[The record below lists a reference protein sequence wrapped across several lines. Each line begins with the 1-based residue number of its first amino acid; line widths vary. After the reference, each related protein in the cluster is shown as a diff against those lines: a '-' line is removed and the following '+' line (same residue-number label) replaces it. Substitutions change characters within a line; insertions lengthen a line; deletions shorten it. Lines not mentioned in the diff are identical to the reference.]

1 MSDTPELIIE
11 EVERPHLLVVATGM
25 RLFREYILS
34 SIAPQYRIHMF
45 LHAEPSWE
53 KEYIE
58 GWTVLESTL
67 DAEAL
72 VVAAKKL
79 NAEQPIDGVLCWDE
93 ARILQT
99 AHIAE
104 ELGLPGGDVAMI
116 DRCRDKHLTRTA
128 LAEKGVPQ
136 PESILVDTM
145 EDALVAAE
153 KVGYP
158 AILKPRAMAA
168 SLGVV
173 KVNSPEELKENWSFA
188 HDTTVPE
195 APEYDVKVLV
205 EEFADGYEISID
217 AAVFHGQVT
226 PFCLARKE
234 IGYPPYAEEIG
245 HFVDA
250 HDPLL
255 VDEHLMQV
263 LVDAHAAIAFTDGV
277 THTEIM
283 MTADGPK
290 VIEINGRIGGDMIPY
305 LGLQATGADPG
316 LAAAAVAC
324 GRAPELVPDRTV
336 AGGVRFFYVDEN
348 DTVLDGVEWDESAEL
363 PATIDKLVLLME
375 AGQTTSPP
383 PEGTLWGRIAYATAV
398 APTLEECRA
407 GLDAAEKA
415 LRWSGHVVT
424 EPPKEPTS

>member
-1 MSDTPELIIE
+1 MTT
-11 EVERPHLLVVATGM
+11 RPHLLVVATGM
-25 RLFREYILS
+25 RLFREYILR

-45 LHAEPSWE
+45 LHAEPTWE

-58 GWTVLESTL
+58 AWTVLESTL
-67 DAEAL
+67 DAEVL
-72 VVAAKKL
+72 VAAAQKL
-79 NAEQPIDGVLCWDE
+79 HADQPIDGVLCWDE
-93 ARILQT
+93 ARILPT

-104 ELGLPGGDVAMI
+104 ALGLPGGDVAMVN
-116 DRCRDKHLTRTA
+116 RCRDKHLTRTA
-128 LAEKGVPQ
+128 LAERGVPQ
-136 PESILVDTM
+136 PESILVDTVD
-145 EDALVAAE
+145 DALAAAE

-173 KVNSPEELKENWSFA
+173 KVNSADELKANWEFA

-195 APEYDVKVLV
+195 APHYDVKVLV

-217 AAVFHGQVT
+217 SAIFQGQVT

-234 IGYPPYAEEIG
+234 IGYPPYAEEVG

-250 HDPLL
+250 ADPLL
-255 VDEHLMQV
+255 ADQELMQV
-263 LVDAHAAIAFTDGV
+263 LVDAHAAVGFSDGI

-283 MTADGPK
+283 ITAAGPK
-290 VIEINGRIGGDMIPY
+290 VIEINARIGGDMIPY

-324 GRAPELVPDRTV
+324 GRPPELVPDRAV
-336 AGGVRFFYVDEN
+336 VGGVRFFYVDEN
-348 DTVLDGVEWDESAEL
+348 DTVLDSVAFDSSAL
-363 PATIDKLVLLME
+363 PATIDQLVVLME
-375 AGQTTSPP
+375 AGATTSPP

-398 APTLEECRA
+398 ATSLDDCRA
-407 GLDAAEKA
+407 ALDAAEKA
-415 LRWSGHVVT
+415 LQWSGHAKEAE
-424 EPPKEPTS
+424 EPSP

>member
-1 MSDTPELIIE
+1 MTEI
-11 EVERPHLLVVATGM
+11 ERPHLLVVATGM

-58 GWTVLESTL
+58 DYTVLETTL
-67 DAEAL
+67 DADVLVEA
-72 VVAAKKL
+72 ARKL
-79 NAEQPIDGVLCWDE
+79 HATEPIDGVLCWDE

-104 ELGLPGGDVAMI
+104 ALGLPGGDVAMI
-116 DRCRDKHLTRTA
+116 NRCRDKHLTRTA
-128 LAEKGVPQ
+128 LAEHGVPQ
-136 PESILVDTM
+136 PESILVDTVD
-145 EDALVAAE
+145 DALAAAD

-173 KVNSPEELKENWSFA
+173 KVGSAEELRDNWTFA

-195 APEYDVKVLV
+195 APHYDVKVLV

-245 HFVDA
+245 HYVDA
-250 HDPLL
+250 ADPLL
-255 VDEHLMQV
+255 ADEQLMQV

-283 MTADGPK
+283 MTAGGPK

-324 GRAPELVPDRTV
+324 GRAPELVPDRAV

-348 DTVLDGVEWDESAEL
+348 DTVLDGVEWDGSDL
-363 PATIDKLVLLME
+363 PATIDKLVTLME
-375 AGQTTSPP
+375 AGATTSPP

-398 APTLEECRA
+398 APTLDECRA

-415 LRWSGHVVT
+415 LRWSGHAK
-424 EPPKEPTS
+424 EKEPEDTP

>member
-1 MSDTPELIIE
+1 MNPTN
-11 EVERPHLLVVATGM
+11 ERPHLLVVATGM
-25 RLFREYILS
+25 RLFREYILR

-45 LHAEPSWE
+45 LHAEPTWE

-58 GWTVLESTL
+58 AWTVLETTL

-72 VVAAKKL
+72 VAAARKL
-79 NAEQPIDGVLCWDE
+79 HADQPIDGVLCWDE

-99 AHIAE
+99 AHVAE
-104 ELGLPGGDVAMI
+104 ALGLPGGDVAMI
-116 DRCRDKHLTRTA
+116 NRCRDKHLTRTA
-128 LAEKGVPQ
+128 LAAQGVPQ
-136 PESILVDTM
+136 PESVLVDTVD
-145 EDALVAAE
+145 EALVTAD
-153 KVGYP
+153 KLGYP
-158 AILKPRAMAA
+158 VILKPRALAA

-173 KVNSPEELKENWSFA
+173 KVNSAEELKQNWAFA

-195 APEYDVKVLV
+195 APHYDVKVLV

-217 AAVFHGQVT
+217 AAVFQGQVT

-245 HFVDA
+245 HYVDA
-250 HDPLL
+250 ADPLL
-255 VDEHLMQV
+255 ADEHLFQV
-263 LVDAHAAIAFTDGV
+263 LADAHAAIEFTDGI

-290 VIEINGRIGGDMIPY
+290 VIEINARIGGDMIPY

-316 LAAAAVAC
+316 LAAAAVAT
-324 GRAPELVPDRTV
+324 GRTPELVPDRTMV
-336 AGGVRFFYVDEN
+336 GGVRFFYVDEN
-348 DTVLDGVEWDESAEL
+348 DTVLDSVSFEETDL
-363 PATIDKLVLLME
+363 PGTIDQLVPLME

-383 PEGTLWGRIAYATAV
+383 PEGTLWGRIAYATVV
-398 APTLEECRA
+398 ATSMDDCRA

-415 LRWSGHVVT
+415 LRWSGKV
-424 EPPKEPTS
+424 KEPEEAAS

>member
-1 MSDTPELIIE
+1 MNPTN
-11 EVERPHLLVVATGM
+11 ERPHLLVVATGM
-25 RLFREYILS
+25 RLFREYILR

-45 LHAEPSWE
+45 LHAEPTWE

-58 GWTVLESTL
+58 AWTVLETTL

-72 VVAAKKL
+72 VAAARTL
-79 NAEQPIDGVLCWDE
+79 HADQPIDGVLCWDE

-99 AHIAE
+99 AHVAE
-104 ELGLPGGDVAMI
+104 ALGLPGGDVAMI
-116 DRCRDKHLTRTA
+116 NRCRDKHLTRTA
-128 LAEKGVPQ
+128 LAAQGVPQ
-136 PESILVDTM
+136 PESVLVDTVD
-145 EDALVAAE
+145 EALVTAD
-153 KVGYP
+153 KLGYP
-158 AILKPRAMAA
+158 VILKPRALAA

-173 KVNSPEELKENWSFA
+173 KVNSADELRQNWAFA

-195 APEYDVKVLV
+195 APHYDVKVLV

-217 AAVFHGQVT
+217 AAVFQGQVT

-245 HFVDA
+245 HYVDA
-250 HDPLL
+250 ADPLL
-255 VDEHLMQV
+255 ADEHLFQV
-263 LVDAHAAIAFTDGV
+263 LVDAHAAIEFTDGV

-290 VIEINGRIGGDMIPY
+290 VIEINARIGGDMIPY

-316 LAAAAVAC
+316 LAAAAVAT
-324 GRAPELVPDRTV
+324 GRSPELVPDRTMV
-336 AGGVRFFYVDEN
+336 GGVRFFYVDEN
-348 DTVLDGVEWDESAEL
+348 DTVLDSVSFEEADL
-363 PATIDKLVLLME
+363 PATIDQLVPLME

-383 PEGTLWGRIAYATAV
+383 PEGTLWGRIAYATVV
-398 APTLEECRA
+398 ATTMDDCRA

-415 LRWSGHVVT
+415 LRWSGKV
-424 EPPKEPTS
+424 KEPEEAAS

>member
-1 MSDTPELIIE
+1 MNPSN
-11 EVERPHLLVVATGM
+11 ERPHLLVVATGM
-25 RLFREYILS
+25 RLFREYILRS
-34 SIAPQYRIHMF
+34 VAPQYRIHMF
-45 LHAEPSWE
+45 LHAEPTWE

-58 GWTVLESTL
+58 AWTVLETTL

-72 VVAAKKL
+72 VAAARKL
-79 NAEQPIDGVLCWDE
+79 DAEQPIDGVLCWDE

-99 AHIAE
+99 AHVAE
-104 ELGLPGGDVAMI
+104 ALGLPGGDVAMI
-116 DRCRDKHLTRTA
+116 NRCRDKHLTRTA
-128 LAEKGVPQ
+128 LAAQGVPQ
-136 PESILVDTM
+136 PESVLVDTVD
-145 EDALVAAE
+145 EALVTAD
-153 KVGYP
+153 KLGYP
-158 AILKPRAMAA
+158 VILKPRALAA

-173 KVNSPEELKENWSFA
+173 KVNSAEELSANWAFA

-195 APEYDVKVLV
+195 APHYDVKVLV

-217 AAVFHGQVT
+217 AAVFQGQVT

-250 HDPLL
+250 ADPLL
-255 VDEHLMQV
+255 ADEHLFQV
-263 LVDAHAAIAFTDGV
+263 LADAHAAIEFTDGV

-290 VIEINGRIGGDMIPY
+290 VIEINARIGGDMIPY

-316 LAAAAVAC
+316 LAAAAVAT
-324 GRAPELVPDRTV
+324 GRSPELVPDRTMV
-336 AGGVRFFYVDEN
+336 GGVRFFYVDEN
-348 DTVLDGVEWDESAEL
+348 DTVLDSVAFEEADL
-363 PATIDKLVLLME
+363 PATIDQLVPLME

-383 PEGTLWGRIAYATAV
+383 PEGTLWGRIAYATVV
-398 APTLEECRA
+398 ATSTDDCRA

-415 LRWSGHVVT
+415 LRWSGKVK
-424 EPPKEPTS
+424 EPEEPTS

>member
-1 MSDTPELIIE
+1 MNPASNSGT
-11 EVERPHLLVVATGM
+11 ERPHLLVVATGM
-25 RLFREYILS
+25 RLFREYILR
-34 SIAPQYRIHMF
+34 SIAPKYRIHMF
-45 LHAEPSWE
+45 LHAEPTWE

-58 GWTVLESTL
+58 GWTVLETTL
-67 DAEAL
+67 DADLL
-72 VVAAKKL
+72 VASAKKL
-79 NAEQPIDGVLCWDE
+79 NDERPIDGVLCWDE

-99 AHIAE
+99 AHVAE
-104 ELGLPGGDVAMI
+104 ALGLPGGDVAMVN
-116 DRCRDKHLTRTA
+116 RCRDKHLTRTA
-128 LAEKGVPQ
+128 LAELGVPQ
-136 PESILVDTM
+136 PESVLVETVD
-145 EDALVAAE
+145 DALVTAD
-153 KVGYP
+153 KLGYP
-158 AILKPRAMAA
+158 VILKPRALAA

-173 KVNSPEELKENWSFA
+173 KVNSPEELKQNWAFA

-195 APEYDVKVLV
+195 APHYDVKVLV

-217 AAVFHGQVT
+217 SAVFQGQVT

-245 HFVDA
+245 HYVDA
-250 HDPLL
+250 ADPLL
-255 VDEHLMQV
+255 ADEQLMQV
-263 LVDAHAAIAFTDGV
+263 LVDAHSAIAFTDGV

-290 VIEINGRIGGDMIPY
+290 VIEINARIGGDMIPY

-324 GRAPELVPDRTV
+324 GRSPELVPDRAMV
-336 AGGVRFFYVDEN
+336 GGVRFFYVDEN
-348 DTVLDGVEWDESAEL
+348 DTVLESVEFDQTDL
-363 PATIDKLVLLME
+363 PATIDQLTVLME

-398 APTLEECRA
+398 ATSVDDCRA

-415 LRWSGHVVT
+415 LRWSGKV
-424 EPPKEPTS
+424 KEPEETTP

>member
-1 MSDTPELIIE
+1 MNPTVNNSGA
-11 EVERPHLLVVATGM
+11 ERPHLLVVHTGV

-34 SIAPQYRIHMF
+34 SIAPKYRIHMF
-45 LHAEPSWE
+45 LHAEPTWE
-53 KEYIE
+53 KEFIE
-58 GWTVLESTL
+58 GWTVLETTL
-67 DAEAL
+67 DADVLVEA
-72 VVAAKKL
+72 ARKL
-79 NAEQPIDGVLCWDE
+79 HAIEPIDGVLCWDE

-99 AHIAE
+99 AHIGEA
-104 ELGLPGGDVAMI
+104 LGLPGGDVAMI
-116 DRCRDKHLTRTA
+116 NRCRDKYLTRVS
-128 LAEKGVPQ
+128 LAEHGVPQ

-145 EDALVAAE
+145 DDALAAAE

-173 KVNSPEELKENWSFA
+173 KVNSPAELRENWTFA

-195 APEYDVKVLV
+195 APHYDVKVLV

-217 AAVFHGQVT
+217 AAVFQGQVT

-234 IGYPPYAEEIG
+234 IGFPPYAEEIG
-245 HFVDA
+245 HYVDA
-250 HDPLL
+250 ADPLL
-255 VDEHLMQV
+255 VDEELMQV
-263 LVDAHAAIAFTDGV
+263 LVNAHAAIAFTDGI

-324 GRAPELVPDRTV
+324 GRAPELVPDRAV
-336 AGGVRFFYVDEN
+336 CGGVRFFYVEEN
-348 DTVLDGVEWDESAEL
+348 NTVLDGVEWDDTDL
-363 PATIDKLVLLME
+363 PATLDKLIILME
-375 AGQTTSPP
+375 AGTTTSPP
-383 PEGTLWGRIAYATAV
+383 PVGTLWGRIAYATAV
-398 APTLEECRA
+398 APTLDECRA

-415 LRWSGHVVT
+415 LRWSGKVKDP
-424 EPPKEPTS
+424 EDAS

>member
-1 MSDTPELIIE
+1 MNPTT
-11 EVERPHLLVVATGM
+11 ERPHLLVVATGM
-25 RLFREYILS
+25 RLFREYILR

-45 LHAEPSWE
+45 LHAEPTWE

-58 GWTVLESTL
+58 AWTVLDSTL
-67 DAEAL
+67 DADAL
-72 VVAAKKL
+72 VAAAQKL
-79 NAEQPIDGVLCWDE
+79 HAEQPIDGVLCWDE

-99 AHIAE
+99 AHVAAA
-104 ELGLPGGDVAMI
+104 LGLPGGDVEMVN
-116 DRCRDKHLTRTA
+116 RCRDKHLTRTA
-128 LAEKGVPQ
+128 LAEHGVPQ
-136 PESILVDTM
+136 PESVLVDTVD
-145 EDALVAAE
+145 EALVTAE
-153 KVGYP
+153 KLGYP
-158 AILKPRAMAA
+158 VILKPRALAA

-173 KVNSPEELKENWSFA
+173 KVNSADELRANWAFA

-195 APEYDVKVLV
+195 APHYDVKVLV

-217 AAVFHGQVT
+217 SAVLSGQVT

-250 HDPLL
+250 ADPLL
-255 VDEHLMQV
+255 ADEQLFQV

-290 VIEINGRIGGDMIPY
+290 VIEINARIGGDMIPY

-316 LAAAAVAC
+316 LAAAAVAT
-324 GRAPELVPDRTV
+324 GRTPELVPDRTMV
-336 AGGVRFFYVDEN
+336 GGVRFFYVDEN
-348 DTVLDGVEWDESAEL
+348 DTVLDSVEFDPTDL
-363 PATIDKLVLLME
+363 PGTIDQLVPLME

-383 PEGTLWGRIAYATAV
+383 PVGTLWGRIAYATVV
-398 APTLEECRA
+398 ATSLDDCRA

-415 LRWSGHVVT
+415 LRWSGKVKA
-424 EPPKEPTS
+424 KEPEEAAS

>member
-1 MSDTPELIIE
+1 MNPTN
-11 EVERPHLLVVATGM
+11 ERPHLLVVATGM
-25 RLFREYILS
+25 RLFREYILR

-45 LHAEPSWE
+45 LHAEPTWE
-53 KEYIE
+53 KDYIE
-58 GWTVLESTL
+58 AWTVLETTL

-72 VVAAKKL
+72 VVAAQKL
-79 NAEQPIDGVLCWDE
+79 HAEQPIDGVLCWDE

-99 AHIAE
+99 AHVAE
-104 ELGLPGGDVAMI
+104 ALGLPGGDVAMI
-116 DRCRDKHLTRTA
+116 NRCRDKHLTRTA
-128 LAEKGVPQ
+128 LAAQGVPQ
-136 PESILVDTM
+136 PESVLVDTVD
-145 EDALVAAE
+145 DALVTAE
-153 KVGYP
+153 KLGYP
-158 AILKPRAMAA
+158 VILKPRALAA

-173 KVNSPEELKENWSFA
+173 KVNSADELKANWAFA

-195 APEYDVKVLV
+195 APHYDVKVLV

-217 AAVFHGQVT
+217 SAVFQGQVT

-250 HDPLL
+250 ADPLL
-255 VDEHLMQV
+255 ADEQLFQV
-263 LVDAHAAIAFTDGV
+263 LADAHAAIEFTDGV

-290 VIEINGRIGGDMIPY
+290 IIEINARIGGDMIPY

-316 LAAAAVAC
+316 LAAAAVAT
-324 GRAPELVPDRTV
+324 GRTPELVPDRTMV
-336 AGGVRFFYVDEN
+336 GGVRFFYVDEN
-348 DTVLDGVEWDESAEL
+348 DTVLDSVEFDSTDL
-363 PATIDKLVLLME
+363 PATIDQLVPLME

-383 PEGTLWGRIAYATAV
+383 PEGTLWGRIAYATVV
-398 APTLEECRA
+398 ATSLDDCRA

-415 LRWSGHVVT
+415 LRWSGKVKA
-424 EPPKEPTS
+424 KEPEEATS

>member
-1 MSDTPELIIE
+1 MNPDS
-11 EVERPHLLVVATGM
+11 ERPHLLVVATGM
-25 RLFREYILS
+25 RLFREYILR

-45 LHAEPSWE
+45 LHAEPTWE

-58 GWTVLESTL
+58 GWTVLETTL
-67 DAEAL
+67 DADLL
-72 VVAAKKL
+72 VASAKKL
-79 NAEQPIDGVLCWDE
+79 NDEQPIDGVLCWDE

-99 AHIAE
+99 AHVAE
-104 ELGLPGGDVAMI
+104 ALGLPGGDVAMI
-116 DRCRDKHLTRTA
+116 NRCRDKHLTRTA
-128 LAEKGVPQ
+128 LAELGVPQ
-136 PESILVDTM
+136 PESVLVDTVD
-145 EDALVAAE
+145 DALVTAD
-153 KVGYP
+153 KLGYP
-158 AILKPRAMAA
+158 VILKPRALAA

-173 KVNSPEELKENWSFA
+173 KVNSPEELKENWAFA

-195 APEYDVKVLV
+195 APHYDVKVLV

-217 AAVFHGQVT
+217 SAVFHGQVT

-245 HFVDA
+245 HYVDA
-250 HDPLL
+250 ADPLL
-255 VDEHLMQV
+255 ADEQLMQV
-263 LVDAHAAIAFTDGV
+263 LVNAHSAIAFTDGV

-290 VIEINGRIGGDMIPY
+290 VIEINARIGGDMIPY

-324 GRAPELVPDRTV
+324 GRSPELVPDRAMV
-336 AGGVRFFYVDEN
+336 GGVRFFYVDEN
-348 DTVLDGVEWDESAEL
+348 DTVLESVEFDQTDL
-363 PATIDKLVLLME
+363 PATIDQLTVLME
-375 AGQTTSPP
+375 AGATTSPP

-398 APTLEECRA
+398 ATSVDDCRA

-415 LRWSGHVVT
+415 LRWSGKV
-424 EPPKEPTS
+424 KEPEETTP